1 MANKLICSLLF
12 LTLTVYSQNNLR
24 LYSANGELFKVYLND
39 KLFSINP
46 QASIVLDNIKKDTLY
61 LKVEFDTKE
70 KYGLSVYL
78 LDQGKPTKNKEFN
91 YKIRLINGKL
101 NVNFTG
107 THDAI
112 TMPNPLVPLA
122 PKLDSNSTKKHRGD
136 SNNK

>member
-1 MANKLICSLLF
+1 MTNKLIYSFLF
-12 LTLTVYSQNNLR
+12 LSFGIYSQNNLR

-39 KLFSINP
+39 KLFSNHA

-70 KYGLSVYL
+70 KFGMSVYL

-91 YKIRLINGKL
+91 YKIQLSNGKL

-107 THDAI
+107 TYDALAL
-112 TMPNPLVPLA
+112 PDPLLPKA
-122 PKLDSNSTKKHRGD
+122 PKEDSTNSLRKPGGR
-136 SNNK
+136 